1 MSRHVVV
8 SVFACALAACVM
20 PPPASDPNA
29 SGQGPYS
36 AGCDQACASYGRC
49 RQVTDPAFANNCSAT
64 CQQSAPD
71 PAELQQAAT
80 GDCPTVI
87 ALFEGEGAQ
96 GQGQGAPAAYG
107 GQPAAQPGYAQPA
120 QPGYGQPA
128 GGQGYAAAGGGGC
141 QAPRGVGP
149 QDGQLIQ
156 MFLGS
161 AWCHYSFNGA
171 TERNER
177 VVFSGDGRV
186 ALSGNSETNRTG
198 ALTNQYGDQTA
209 TYGAYGAQSSGDA
222 GCWKVENAALFLSK
236 DGAQWANANASLA
249 YNSNGSP
256 IVTANGKEYG
266 RCQ

>member
-1 MSRHVVV
+1 VSRHLAV
-8 SVFACALAACVM
+8 SVFAWALAACVVQ
-20 PPPASDPNA
+20 PAANDPNA
-29 SGQGPYS
+29 AAGGQDS
-36 AGCDQACASYGRC
+36 AGCDQACAAYARC
-49 RQVTDPAFANNCSAT
+49 RQVTDPAFGNNCSAT

-71 PAELQQAAT
+71 PAALQQAAT

-96 GQGQGAPAAYG
+96 GQG
-107 GQPAAQPGYAQPA
+107 YAGQPA
-120 QPGYGQPA
+120 QPGSVAPQPGA
-128 GGQGYAAAGGGGC
+128 GPPAMGGQGVAAAGGGC
-141 QAPRGVGP
+141 PAPRGVGP

-161 AWCHYSFNGA
+161 AWCHYSYNGA

-186 ALSGNSETNRTG
+186 ALSSNSETNRTG

-209 TYGAYGAQSSGDA
+209 TYGAYGAQSGGDA

-266 RCQ
+266 RCN